1 MKKKTIDL
9 SPLRE
14 YQKPMIN
21 VIDVL
26 SNDSAVMA
34 MSYTVIENGDGT
46 DYTPG
51 GGGDLHL
58 R

>member
-1 MKKKTIDL
+1 MKKKLIDL
-9 SPLRE
+9 SSSGE

-34 MSYTVIENGDGT
+34 MSYTVDQYGDGN

-51 GGGDLHL
+51 GGYDLSL